1 MQREKLLVSVGNR
14 ISPRG
19 FNFDVI
25 LGEGANFNQ
34 LRLLSGGLTT
44 AVGAGQLRPGY
55 QRFLFIRRT
64 RLSSFYPKPSNQQD
78 ENGK

>member
-1 MQREKLLVSVGNR
+1 MSTKVLEFQREKLLVSVGYR

-34 LRLLSGGLTT
+34 LRLLSGGLTA
-44 AVGAGQLRPGY
+44 AVGAAFTSSTAGACLLLR
-55 QRFLFIRRT
+55 LFMKVN
-64 RLSSFYPKPSNQQD
+64 S
-78 ENGK
+78 